1 MDDSTKRNIAR
12 MEKELR
18 VLPSENR
25 HRIFAEKAV
34 KENPKLVE
42 QYFAGRGGVLSQ
54 LVEYTKK
61 MALYGDVNDHLV
73 GEYIVLELIEL
84 HRSRLRA
91 RKEGR

>member
-1 MDDSTKRNIAR
+1 
-12 MEKELR
+12 MEQELR
-18 VLPSENR
+18 ILPSDNR
-25 HRIFAEKAV
+25 HKIFAEKAV

-61 MALYGDVNDHLV
+61 ISLYGDVNDNLV
-73 GEYIVLELIEL
+73 GECIVLELMEL
-84 HRSRLRA
+84 YRSRLRV